1 MAFAVRIRFLR
12 AAAGAIAVA
21 LLASMFVAVSAPA
34 MASPLTAS
42 VAVDPAYSG
51 IADRLPLALQAA
63 AAVGSPEPGE
73 GTAVVDGAVTFP
85 DGVDLTR
92 GRTFVVAYAPGA
104 DPLSPL
110 ASAAVAADGSYAM
123 NAPLGD
129 IVLGV
134 LSEGRAVLDHGA
146 PLAAGASDAL
156 TLGAEGAS
164 YDVTLEQSALVTGTV
179 TAPVNIAGQRVA
191 VVVYPA
197 EGAGAAPVAANYVTD
212 AGTYAV
218 GGLPAGNYRIAFVS
232 AAAGAASEWWDNAP
246 GFAKAKPV
254 MVDATVPRTGID
266 AKLEAL
272 RLMDSSV
279 PTISGTATVGQTLK
293 AAPGVWTA
301 GAALTYQWYANG
313 VAIAKATASSLVLPA
328 AVAGKRITVRVT
340 GKKTSYFPTS
350 VTSAATAAVLRPLTA
365 PVPAITGTA
374 TVGQTLKVK
383 TGTWTAGTRL
393 TYQWYI
399 SGVAV
404 AKATAASFKI
414 PAAAAVK
421 PVTVVVTGS
430 KAGYATAAKRSKAT
444 AAVKGILSA
453 PVPKITG
460 STIVGSKLTAV
471 PYTWTSGTKL
481 TYQWYRNGKAI
492 SRATGSTLVVTAALV
507 KGSITV
513 RVTGTKSGYITAART
528 SAKTGVVSYPA
539 RTKPIST
546 WNCPAWAPIKG
557 NASSMIYHVPR
568 GAYYNKTKPEAC
580 FSSEGAAVKAG
591 YRKSKR

>member
-1 MAFAVRIRFLR
+1 MAFAVQIRSLR
-12 AAAGAIAVA
+12 AAAGALAVA
-21 LLASMFVAVSAPA
+21 MLASMFVAVAAPA
-34 MASPLTAS
+34 AASPVPTAVS
-42 VAVDPAYSG
+42 VDDAHAG
-51 IADRLPLALQAA
+51 IADRLPLALEAA
-63 AAVGSPEPGE
+63 AAVGSPEPGA
-73 GTAVVDGAVTFP
+73 GTAVVAGAITFP
-85 DGVDLTR
+85 IGVDLTR

-104 DPLSPL
+104 DALSPL
-110 ASAAVAADGSYAM
+110 ASAVVAADGSYTM
-123 NAPLGD
+123 NAPLGE

-146 PLAAGASDAL
+146 PLAAGGSDAL
-156 TLGAEGAS
+156 ALGAEGTS
-164 YDVTLEQSALVTGTV
+164 YDVALEQSALIAGSV
-179 TAPVNIAGQRVA
+179 TAPVSISGQRVA
-191 VVVYPA
+191 VAIYPA
-197 EGAGAAPVAANYVTD
+197 DGTGAAPIAANYVTD

-218 GGLPAGNYRIAFVS
+218 GGLPAGSYRIAFVS
-232 AAAGAASEWWDNAP
+232 AAAGAASEWWDDAP
-246 GFAKAKPV
+246 GFAKAKSV
-254 MVDATVPRTGID
+254 VLDATVPRTGID

-272 RLMDSSV
+272 RLMDTSV
-279 PTISGTATVGQTLK
+279 PAISGTATVGQTLK
-293 AAPGVWTA
+293 AAPGAWTA

-313 VAIAKATASSLVLPA
+313 AAIAKATASSLVLPA

-340 GKKTSYFPTS
+340 GKKASYFPTS
-350 VTSAATAAVLRPLTA
+350 VTSVATAAVVRPLTA

-374 TVGQTLKVK
+374 TVGLTLKVK

-399 SGVAV
+399 NGVAV

-421 PVTVVVTGS
+421 PITVVVTGS

-444 AAVKGILSA
+444 AAVKGVLSA
-453 PVPKITG
+453 PVPRITG

-528 SAKTGVVSYPA
+528 SGKTAVVSYPA
-539 RTKPIST
+539 RTKPISKT
-546 WNCPAWAPIKG
+546 CPAWAPIKG
-557 NASSMIYHVPR
+557 NANSMIYHVPTGR
-568 GAYYNKTKPEAC
+568 SYKVTIPEDC
-580 FSSEGAAVKAG
+580 FSTESAAVKAG
-591 YRKSKR
+591 YRKAKR

>member
-1 MAFAVRIRFLR
+1 MAFAVQIRSLR
-12 AAAGAIAVA
+12 AAAGAVAVA
-21 LLASMFVAVSAPA
+21 LLASMFVAVATPA
-34 MASPLTAS
+34 VASPVPAA
-42 VAVDPAYSG
+42 AVDVAYTG
-51 IADRLPLALQAA
+51 IADRLPLALEAA
-63 AAVGSPEPGE
+63 ASLGSAEPGE
-73 GTAVVDGAVTFP
+73 GTASVSGAITFP
-85 DGVDLTR
+85 DGIDLTR

-104 DPLSPL
+104 DALSPL
-110 ASAAVAADGSYAM
+110 SSAAVAADGRYMM

-134 LSEGRAVLDHGA
+134 LSEGRAVIDHGA
-146 PLAAGASDAL
+146 PLAAGGSDAL
-156 TLGAEGAS
+156 TLGAEGAT
-164 YDVTLEQSALVTGTV
+164 YDVALEQSALIAGTV
-179 TAPVNIAGQRVA
+179 TAPVDISGQRVA
-191 VVVYPA
+191 VAVYPTD
-197 EGAGAAPVAANYVTD
+197 GAGAAAAAANYVTD
-212 AGTYAV
+212 AGTYTV
-218 GGLPAGNYRIAFVS
+218 GGLPAGSYRIAFVS

-246 GFAKAKPV
+246 GFAKAKV
-254 MVDATVPRTGID
+254 VVLDAAAPLTGID

-272 RLMDSSV
+272 RLMDTSV
-279 PTISGTATVGQTLK
+279 PTISGTTTVGQTLK
-293 AAPGVWTA
+293 AAPGAWTA

-313 VAIAKATASSLVLPA
+313 AAIAKATASSLVLPV

-350 VTSAATAAVLRPLTA
+350 VTSAATAAVVRPLTA

-421 PVTVVVTGS
+421 PITVVVTGS
-430 KAGYATAAKRSKAT
+430 KVGYATAAKRSKAT

-453 PVPKITG
+453 PVPRITG
-460 STIVGSKLTAV
+460 SAIVGSKLTAV
-471 PYTWTSGTKL
+471 PNTWTSGTKL

-513 RVTGTKSGYITAART
+513 RVTGTKSGYITTART
-528 SAKTGVVSYPA
+528 SGKTAVVSYPA
-539 RTKPIST
+539 RTKPISKT
-546 WNCPAWAPIKG
+546 CPAWAPIKG
-557 NASSMIYHVPR
+557 NAKSMIYHVPTGR
-568 GAYYNKTKPEAC
+568 SYKVTIPEDC
-580 FSSEGAAVKAG
+580 FSTESAAVRAG
-591 YRKSKR
+591 YRKARN

>member
-1 MAFAVRIRFLR
+1 MAFALQIRSLR
-12 AAAGAIAVA
+12 AAAAAVA
-21 LLASMFVAVSAPA
+21 VTLLASMFVAVAAPA
-34 MASPLTAS
+34 AASPVSAT
-42 VAVDPAYSG
+42 VAVDPAHSG

-73 GTAVVDGAVTFP
+73 GTAVVDGTVTFP
-85 DGVDLTR
+85 DGIDLTR

-156 TLGAEGAS
+156 TLGAEAAS

-179 TAPVNIAGQRVA
+179 TAPVNITGQRVA

-197 EGAGAAPVAANYVTD
+197 DGAGAAPVAANYVTD

-254 MVDATVPRTGID
+254 VVDATVPRTGID
-266 AKLEAL
+266 AKLETL
-272 RLMDSSV
+272 RLMDTSV
-279 PTISGTATVGQTLK
+279 PTISGTTTVGQTLK

-313 VAIAKATASSLVLPA
+313 AAIAKATASSLVLSA
-328 AVAGKRITVRVT
+328 TVAGKRITVRAT

-350 VTSAATAAVLRPLTA
+350 VTSAATAAVVRPLTA
-365 PVPAITGTA
+365 PVPAVTGTA

-421 PVTVVVTGS
+421 PITVVVTGS

-507 KGSITV
+507 KGNITV

-528 SAKTGVVSYPA
+528 SAKTAVVSYPA
-539 RTKPIST
+539 RTKPIS
-546 WNCPAWAPIKG
+546 
-557 NASSMIYHVPR
+557 
-568 GAYYNKTKPEAC
+568 
-580 FSSEGAAVKAG
+580 
-591 YRKSKR
+591 